1 MPTAVNYAVN
11 QGGRRVGAVTVSLDV
26 WNLDLPEFLEMQTT
40 KFLIKDILNNLER
53 IKYKY

>member
-40 KFLIKDILNNLER
+40 KFLIKDILNNVER

>member
-11 QGGRRVGAVTVSLDV
+11 QGGRRAGAVTVSLDV
-26 WNLDLPEFLEMQTT
+26 WHLDLPEFLEMQTDRI
-40 KFLIKDILNNLER
+40 LIKDILNNLEH